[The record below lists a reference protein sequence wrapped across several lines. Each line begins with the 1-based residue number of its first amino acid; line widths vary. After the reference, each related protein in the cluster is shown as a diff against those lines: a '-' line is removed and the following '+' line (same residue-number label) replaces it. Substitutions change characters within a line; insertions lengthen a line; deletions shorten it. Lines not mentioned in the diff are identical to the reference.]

1 MFHQLTASIR
11 KGFQTWASM
20 PLALFM
26 LVFVILQGAVMAG
39 HSPLSYPPDEI
50 PHLSYI
56 HDSIRSPQALPNY
69 RDGKIMGFTQPNYL
83 AHPPLYYSGLG
94 VAGKV
99 FALHPKAD
107 YLIYRLIGVGL
118 VGLGLAFVV
127 LTARELR
134 LSQNTTAL
142 LLFACASVPMFSYIA
157 GSVSNDTLLY
167 TGMSLSFYGMARFA
181 NPARHGPDPLTPALL
196 LTGLLIV
203 FLTKATGAV
212 FIILMLGGWGLR
224 NLRRLQPIVLL
235 QNFWLHAAI
244 FVVIVGGYY
253 AYTRLQHGAFFPT
266 PGRLYGS
273 TPPTEP
279 LDLLGYT
286 REFVGTMWRRL
297 HGIMSHLSVTP
308 IANRWQPAFY
318 TMVCLPVV
326 GWLVVRFSSPLL
338 TANRMAVR
346 YFDAVALATLGNVV
360 VHLVFGYRAYLGNGV
375 LSGLQPRYY
384 MYLLPLLWF
393 PFFVLCQPGWFKQLV
408 TTVFAAS
415 ALVVFWTSAPQVLL
429 KQHLALQELPRNLGY
444 ADRTGLQNTP
454 IRLPL
459 RSTVEGNVESLTL
472 TNGELRAKGW
482 AYDTRLG
489 DKVQRVWVVARDE
502 FVSSAPVLIQRED
515 VATALGTPNALGTGF
530 AFTARH
536 MPTSLQACDIR
547 LLAEFRDGSIGPLKN
562 DLCPQ

>member
-1 MFHQLTASIR
+1 MLHRMTNSIR
-11 KGFQTWASM
+11 KGFQTWAGM

-26 LVFVILQGAVMAG
+26 LVFVVLQGVVMAS
-39 HSPLSYPPDEI
+39 HTPLSYPPDEI

-56 HDSIRSPQALPNY
+56 HDSIRSPTVMPNY

-94 VAGKV
+94 AVGKV

-134 LSQNTTAL
+134 LTQNTTAL
-142 LLFACASVPMFSYIA
+142 MLFACASVPMFSYIA

-167 TGMSLSFYGMARFA
+167 TGMTLSFYGMARFA
-181 NPARHGPDPLTPALL
+181 NPVRHGPDPLSAVLL

-203 FLTKATGAV
+203 FLTKATGVV

-224 NLRRLQPIVLL
+224 NLRRLQPTILL
-235 QNFWLHAAI
+235 QNFWPHAVVFA
-244 FVVIVGGYY
+244 VIVGGYY
-253 AYTRLQHGAFFPT
+253 AYTWLHHGAFFPT
-266 PGRLYGS
+266 PGRLYGA
-273 TPPTEP
+273 TPPAEP
-279 LDLLGYT
+279 LDLMGYT

-308 IANRWQPAFY
+308 IADRWQPVFY
-318 TMVCLPVV
+318 IMVCLPVV
-326 GWLVVRFSSPLL
+326 GWLVVRFSTPLL

-346 YFDAVALATLGNVV
+346 YFDAVALATLGTVL

-393 PFFVLCQPGWFKQLV
+393 PFFVLCQPGWFKQAV

-415 ALVVFWTSAPQVLL
+415 ALVVFWTSSPQVLL
-429 KQHLALQELPRNLGY
+429 KQHLALQELPRNLAY
-444 ADRTGLQNTP
+444 ADRTRLQNTP

-459 RSTVEGNVESLTL
+459 RSTLEGNVETLTL

-482 AYDTRLG
+482 AFDTRLG
-489 DKVQRVWVVARDE
+489 DKVQRIWVMARDE
-502 FVSSAPVLIQRED
+502 FVSSVPVLIRRED
-515 VATALGTPNALGTGF
+515 VAAALGTPNALSTGF

-536 MPTSLQACDIR
+536 LPTSLQTCDIR
-547 LLAEFRDGSIGPLKN
+547 LLAEFRDGSVGPLKN

>member
-1 MFHQLTASIR
+1 MFHRLTASIL

-26 LVFVILQGAVMAG
+26 LVFVILQGVVMAG

-94 VAGKV
+94 VIGKV

-134 LSQNTTAL
+134 LTQNTTAL

-196 LTGLLIV
+196 LTGLLVV

-212 FIILMLGGWGLR
+212 FIVLMLGAWGLL
-224 NLRRLQPIVLL
+224 NLRRLQPIILL
-235 QNFWLHAAI
+235 QNFWRHAAV
-244 FVVIVGGYY
+244 FAVIVGGYY
-253 AYTRLQHGAFFPT
+253 AYTWLQHGAFFPT

-273 TPPTEP
+273 TPPAEP
-279 LDLLGYT
+279 LDLVGYT
-286 REFVGTMWRRL
+286 REFVATMWRRL

-308 IANRWQPAFY
+308 IADRWQPAFY

-326 GWLVVRFSSPLL
+326 GWLVVRFSTPLL

-360 VHLVFGYRAYLGNGV
+360 VHVVFGYRAYLGNGV

-415 ALVVFWTSAPQVLL
+415 ALAVFWASAPQVLL

-444 ADRTGLQNTP
+444 ADRNGLQNTT

-472 TNGELRAKGW
+472 SNGELRAKGW

-502 FVSSAPVLIQRED
+502 FVSSVPVLVQRED
-515 VATALGTPNALGTGF
+515 VAAALGTPNALGTGF
-530 AFTARH
+530 VFTARH
-536 MPTSLQACDIR
+536 LPTSLQVCDIR